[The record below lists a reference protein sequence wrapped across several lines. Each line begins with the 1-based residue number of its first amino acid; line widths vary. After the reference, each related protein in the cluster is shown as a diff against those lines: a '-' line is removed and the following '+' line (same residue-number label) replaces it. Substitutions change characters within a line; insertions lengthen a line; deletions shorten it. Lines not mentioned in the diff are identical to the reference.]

1 MLVFLTLAIVPD
13 PLNAGLCSW
22 SASRLQLKGYEFTL
36 DSPEL
41 QKAFSARFRR
51 FWQLQKQVV
60 RFNYFPKD
68 LLAIEVLLSAPIKQV
83 QTSKHIYWQFLRRLY
98 LPETSSIV
106 SSKNLRLEI
115 KSKYECAIACVESEL
130 YFEKSFL
137 EKESMEELDGIAIY
151 LPGIEGP
158 VAIKKGFRYGSQGEN
173 TILALQNVVD
183 PFTGNLVLI
192 KGGIYQNSRFHPNYD
207 QKILRGSKT
216 PFPRI
221 EIKEDEVF
229 IFTPVRM
236 FQPNLLK
243 RFKGKSEDSFS
254 GQTVNKAWDNFHEF
268 LDFKIQKL
276 KGYKIENGTKD

>member
-1 MLVFLTLAIVPD
+1 
-13 PLNAGLCSW
+13 
-22 SASRLQLKGYEFTL
+22 
-36 DSPEL
+36 
-41 QKAFSARFRR
+41 
-51 FWQLQKQVV
+51 
-60 RFNYFPKD
+60 
-68 LLAIEVLLSAPIKQV
+68 
-83 QTSKHIYWQFLRRLY
+83 
-98 LPETSSIV
+98 
-106 SSKNLRLEI
+106 
-115 KSKYECAIACVESEL
+115 
-130 YFEKSFL
+130 
-137 EKESMEELDGIAIY
+137 MEELDGIAIY